1 MMKEYFEIAKS
12 MGDRGKYQIRV
23 ETNDMTLVNDLGEA
37 LINQLAGCGKPYRIE
52 YRFETKAS
60 SFIRW
65 LLS

>member
-1 MMKEYFEIAKS
+1 MMKEYFEIAER

-23 ETNDMTLVNDLGEA
+23 ETNDVTLLNHVSEV
-37 LINQLAGCGKPYRIE
+37 IMNQLAESGKQYRIE